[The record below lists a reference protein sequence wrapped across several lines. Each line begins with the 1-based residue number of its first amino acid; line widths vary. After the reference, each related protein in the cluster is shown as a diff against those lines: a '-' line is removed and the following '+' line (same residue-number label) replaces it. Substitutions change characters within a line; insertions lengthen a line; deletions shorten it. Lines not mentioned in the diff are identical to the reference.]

1 MVYLNFPKKIFIY
14 NKMASNDEQKPVELK
29 VEEVGVLQEKEQ
41 PEEEEEEVEQNEEE
55 EQNEPN
61 QNNKNE
67 EQQENDNNDEE
78 EGEEEGPQEIR
89 LVNQDDGD
97 DENNENNNENKQT
110 AEHQL
115 DNELKVNVEWYITG
129 NNYVD
134 IVFKT
139 LSKRKLW
146 LHWGVSQGN
155 DGNNWSRIDK
165 SYYPALTNEFNDFA
179 LQTEFSFLNEDDLE
193 QKVHIRFPKGH
204 VHTFNYV
211 FLEKEQDRWYNN
223 NKQDYHLNI
232 N

>member
-41 PEEEEEEVEQNEEE
+41 PEEEEEEEVEQNEEE

-89 LVNQDDGD
+89 LVKQDDGD
-97 DENNENNNENKQT
+97 DENKQT

-129 NNYVD
+129 NNDVD

-165 SYYPALTNEFNDFA
+165 SFYPALTNEFNDFA

>member
-41 PEEEEEEVEQNEEE
+41 PEEEEEEEVEQNQEE

-89 LVNQDDGD
+89 LVDGD
-97 DENNENNNENKQT
+97 DENKQT

-129 NNYVD
+129 NNDVD

>member
-41 PEEEEEEVEQNEEE
+41 PEEEEEEIEQNEEE

-89 LVNQDDGD
+89 LVDGD
-97 DENNENNNENKQT
+97 DENKQT

-129 NNYVD
+129 NNDVD

-165 SYYPALTNEFNDFA
+165 CKYPALTNEFNDFA

>member
-41 PEEEEEEVEQNEEE
+41 PEEEEEEIEQNEEE

-97 DENNENNNENKQT
+97 DENNNENKQT

-129 NNYVD
+129 NNDVD

>member
-41 PEEEEEEVEQNEEE
+41 PEEEEEEEVEQNEEE

-89 LVNQDDGD
+89 LVKQDDGD
-97 DENNENNNENKQT
+97 DENKQT

-129 NNYVD
+129 NNDVD

>member
-89 LVNQDDGD
+89 LVDGD
-97 DENNENNNENKQT
+97 DENKQT

-129 NNYVD
+129 NNDVD